1 MDIPGE
7 LKPKILFPGLVDAND
22 EPAKGEVLLKLPKLV
37 AFVFKSAL
45 SALEVVD
52 SADTVGGSSD
62 SPNLIGGS
70 VDTEDAAAELNRQL
84 PEVMELPAVLPTAVE
99 MLVEG
104 APSLELPD

>member
-1 MDIPGE
+1 M
-7 LKPKILFPGLVDAND
+7 
-22 EPAKGEVLLKLPKLV
+22 LLKLPKLV
-37 AFVFKSAL
+37 ALVFKSVL

-52 SADTVGGSSD
+52 SVDTVGGPSD
-62 SPNLIGGS
+62 SPNLIEGL
-70 VDTEDAAAELNRQL
+70 VDTEDAAVELNRKL